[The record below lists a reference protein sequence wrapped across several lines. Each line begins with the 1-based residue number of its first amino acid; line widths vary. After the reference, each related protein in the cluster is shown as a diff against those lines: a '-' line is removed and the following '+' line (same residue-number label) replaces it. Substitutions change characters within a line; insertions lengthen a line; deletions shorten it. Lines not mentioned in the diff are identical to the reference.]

1 MTTPNEELKPCP
13 FCGSEDAMI
22 LLDRDIAD
30 ECAVFCETHGCVI
43 GPHGKTGME
52 ATELWNRRAQSP
64 PVAQVE
70 VYRKALES
78 ALKAFECVRANDKTV
93 YNYKGDGA
101 KNRDGLT
108 LEEGRWA
115 TPLEIATDEMKL
127 IQALLTSKPE
137 PVAQGHDGNCVP
149 VRTPDDGWKCD
160 CGYAP
165 VAPAGK
171 WGPALD
177 KEKVLDWL
185 ESQVWSC
192 RDTQEKAGWNDAVW
206 TLNGLVRDGKFDL
219 SPEAQDAMIR
229 GGKRKPE

>member
-1 MTTPNEELKPCP
+1 
-13 FCGSEDAMI
+13 MI

-78 ALKAFECVRANDKTV
+78 ALKAFECVKANDKTV

-137 PVAQGHDGNCVP
+137 PVAPICEKCGDK
-149 VRTPDDGWKCD
+149 GWYYKMTGGGPGESLDKNKVECLE
-160 CGYAP
+160 CKP
-165 VAPAGK
+165 VAPVRK
-171 WGPALD
+171 W
-177 KEKVLDWL
+177 
-185 ESQVWSC
+185 
-192 RDTQEKAGWNDAVW
+192 KAGEVVGERRCSNPDCHT
-206 TLNGLVRDGKFDL
+206 TLHVFMHNL
-219 SPEAQDAMIR
+219 SPEVQDALN
-229 GGKRKPE
+229 GRKA

>member
-1 MTTPNEELKPCP
+1 MNQPNEELKPLPCP
-13 FCGSEDAMI
+13 FCGGSAIFKRNEPGSESCKVI
-22 LLDRDIAD
+22 
-30 ECAVFCETHGCVI
+30 CVPCLVV
-43 GPHGKTGME
+43 GPVRATRKAAIE
-52 ATELWNRRAQSP
+52 AWNRRAQSP

-149 VRTPDDGWKCD
+149 VRTPDDGWQCD

-165 VAPAGK
+165 VAPVRK
-171 WGPALD
+171 WEAEE
-177 KEKVLDWL
+177 EK
-185 ESQVWSC
+185 
-192 RDTQEKAGWNDAVW
+192 
-206 TLNGLVRDGKFDL
+206 
-219 SPEAQDAMIR
+219 
-229 GGKRKPE
+229 

>member
-1 MTTPNEELKPCP
+1 MSAQPTP
-13 FCGSEDAMI
+13 SEGPYHPAMDKLSVKFGPDEFQVKFSSPETVGTECI
-22 LLDRDIAD
+22 LMNMG
-30 ECAVFCETHGCVI
+30 F
-43 GPHGKTGME
+43 
-52 ATELWNRRAQSP
+52 AQCQASS
-64 PVAQVE
+64 AKEVE
-70 VYRKALES
+70 VYRKALEDCIKKLNQLNQCS
-78 ALKAFECVRANDKTV
+78 YGKYCKDEAGVCQFIEKQKA
-93 YNYKGDGA
+93 
-101 KNRDGLT
+101 
-108 LEEGRWA
+108 
-115 TPLEIATDEMKL
+115 I
-127 IQALLTSKPE
+127 LTSKPE